1 MICQPTLFWVH
12 TFCSFY
18 FLVRHYNYSLSLS
31 HFLVWFLFF
40 FFELKLVYF
49 VSKNL
54 SLYQNIILVM
64 LITDQHLVY
73 FGPHHLFGPFVLLQ
87 SNLVNFS
94 PFGSL
99 RSTLV
104 NLVLFCPL
112 QSSPSNSVH
121 SVYLGLIWSIQSMWS
136 SLVYL
141 VYSRSLQSNL
151 MYYLRMGK
159 YKFELRVLSI
169 ILVILIIIIW

>member
-12 TFCSFY
+12 TFCCFY
-18 FLVRHYNYSLSLS
+18 FLVRYYKFSLSLS
-31 HFLVWFLFF
+31 LSLSLFQFLVWFFL

-73 FGPHHLFGPFVLLQ
+73 FGPLHLFGPFVLLQ

-99 RSTLV
+99 RSILVCFGPFLLMRFRSHLLHSVHLGIFGSIWSTLV
-104 NLVLFCPL
+104 Y
-112 QSSPSNSVH
+112 SVH
-121 SVYLGLIWSIQSMWS
+121 
-136 SLVYL
+136 LVYL
-141 VYSRSLQSNL
+141 RKI
-151 MYYLRMGK
+151 MGW
-159 YKFELRVLSI
+159 
-169 ILVILIIIIW
+169 VI

>member
-18 FLVRHYNYSLSLS
+18 FLVRHYKYSLSLS
-31 HFLVWFLFF
+31 VFGMISFF

-49 VSKNL
+49 VSTNL

-73 FGPHHLFGPFVLLQ
+73 FGPLHLFGPFVLLQ

-112 QSSPSNSVH
+112 QSSLLRSNLVH
-121 SVYLGLIWSIQSMWS
+121 TVHV
-136 SLVYL
+136 VYL
-141 VYSRSLQSNL
+141 VYSRSLQSNVV
-151 MYYLRMGK
+151 YYLRMGK

-169 ILVILIIIIW
+169 ILVILIIII